1 LSAGPRPVRRASA
14 REGKAERAG
23 EGGLQP
29 LDRLHLTAL
38 AVVGGLT
45 ILHLPSLGP
54 AAALLLAL
62 LGALAAAGVVA
73 ARRARGSTAF
83 RVLHDFS
90 PIVLILAVFWL
101 LGVVIAA
108 ANPMP
113 WDPFFAAL
121 DRRWFGA
128 WPDHWRAALGRPAW
142 FVDLNALFYTSYYV
156 VPLIVAIPLYRR
168 DRDAFHRLTF
178 TATLTFYVAFL
189 GYFAFPTLGPRLPA
203 GVNGLGGGALTRWLE
218 AFLAV
223 VETTRTDAFP
233 SGHVAVALVCL
244 WFARRAPVAVRWVV
258 VALVAGIAFSTVY
271 LHYHYVVDVVVGT
284 GLAAACVW
292 LGPGIEALMD
302 VRRAAGSG
310 ATKDDGRRGPDA
322 AAA

>member
-1 LSAGPRPVRRASA
+1 MSAGPRPVPHAPA
-14 REGKAERAG
+14 VAGEAARAG
-23 EGGLQP
+23 ESGLRP
-29 LDRLHLTAL
+29 LDRLHLAAL
-38 AVVGGLT
+38 AVIGGLT
-45 ILHLPSLGP
+45 VINLPTLGP
-54 AAALLLAL
+54 SAALLLAVL
-62 LGALAAAGVVA
+62 TALAAAGVIA
-73 ARRARGSTAF
+73 ARRAGGSTAF

-108 ANPMP
+108 ANPTP

-128 WPDHWRAALGRPAW
+128 LPDHWRAALGRPAW
-142 FVDLNALFYTSYYV
+142 FVDLNALLYASYYV
-156 VPLIVAIPLYRR
+156 LPLIVAIPLYLR
-168 DRDAFHRLTF
+168 DRDTFHQLTF
-178 TATLTFYVAFL
+178 AATLTFYAVCV
-189 GYFAFPTLGPRLPA
+189 GYFVCPTVGPRVPA
-203 GVNGLGGGALTRWLE
+203 GINGLGGGALTRALE

-244 WFARRAPVAVRWVV
+244 WYARRAPVAVRWVV
-258 VALVAGIAFSTVY
+258 VPLVAGIAFSTVY

-284 GLAAACVW
+284 GLAVGCVW

-302 VRRAAGSG
+302 PRRAAGSG
-310 ATKDDGRRGPDA
+310 ATETDERRKPDPA
-322 AAA
+322 AA